1 MSVLKAK
8 VEQMSRRLLQMF
20 IARTQSPRQQQRR
33 SKLDANDLHVTLVN
47 AVFPTAPGVAA
58 TNTADMI
65 MQRTTTTIIPVCCF
79 MPRSKPI
86 GSYQPASSL
95 DYMTGVARVVV
106 CIYAFALFA
115 FFVFYEL
122 LNSPATYLPLERL
135 QIAIHLEELINVL
148 NLHVH
153 SVAHV
158 AQSEKIIKQLME
170 EELAH
175 PPALR
180 AN

>member
-1 MSVLKAK
+1 MSALKAK

-20 IARTQSPRQQQRR
+20 IARTQSPRRQQRR

-58 TNTADMI
+58 TNTVDMT

-79 MPRSKPI
+79 MPRSKPM
-86 GSYQPASSL
+86 GAYQPASSL
-95 DYMTGVARVVV
+95 DYMTGVARVV
-106 CIYAFALFA
+106 CIFAFALFVLV
-115 FFVFYEL
+115 FFYKLF
-122 LNSPATYLPLERL
+122 NSPATNLPLERL

-158 AQSEKIIKQLME
+158 AQSEKIKQLME
-170 EELAH
+170 E
-175 PPALR
+175 
-180 AN
+180 N